1 MENHMPTPHDLLQAI
16 VDEDFV
22 AAKEITNSLVF
33 AAVSNELEAAKIEV
47 ADKLFDVCEGCGCDE
62 AKMSSTDSDSD
73 GKLENI
79 PREVH
84 GARINAGIRAG
95 NISPKRAARMKGFG

>member
-1 MENHMPTPHDLLQAI
+1 MPTPHDLLQAI

-62 AKMSSTDSDSD
+62 AKMSSVDSNMN
-73 GKLENI
+73 GRLQPI
-79 PREVH
+79 PHEIA
-84 GARINAGIRAG
+84 GARVNAGIRAG
-95 NISPKRAARMKGFG
+95 NIPPKRAARMKGFG

>member
-1 MENHMPTPHDLLQAI
+1 MPTPHDLLQAI

-47 ADKLFDVCEGCGCDE
+47 ADKLFDVCEGCGCNE
-62 AKMSSTDSDSD
+62 VNMSSVDSNMN
-73 GKLENI
+73 GRLQPI
-79 PREVH
+79 HHEVA
-84 GARINAGIRAG
+84 GAQVNDAIRKG
-95 NISPKRAARMKGFG
+95 RISPRRAAMMKGFG